1 MKIAWVDTLVNF
13 FKDVKA
19 EMKKVSWPTSQEVW
33 GTTLVTI
40 VATMVLAVYL
50 YFADL
55 VLGRLMQYVYLK
67 LGA

>member
-13 FKDVKA
+13 FKDVRA

-33 GTTLVTI
+33 GTTLVTM
-40 VATMVLAVYL
+40 VATMALAIYL
-50 YFADL
+50 YFADF